1 MGQPADD
8 SARWLALAIAE
19 CCKLMLAL
27 IGKRY
32 PEARAGRG
40 RCPECARRQEA
51 A

>member
-1 MGQPADD
+1 MERDD

-27 IGKRY
+27 ISKKY
-32 PEARAGRG
+32 PEAGRGRG
-40 RCPECARRQEA
+40 RCPECARREA